1 MKLIISGG
9 GTGGHIYPAVAI
21 LEEIRRR
28 DPSSEILYIGTA
40 DSMEEKIAKKLG
52 LRFEAIRVKGLPRRL
67 NKKSFIALKELLIG
81 LRQAGKL
88 IDSFKPDLVI
98 GTGGFVSGP
107 VLFRA
112 AIKGY
117 KTMIHEQNSLPGLT
131 NRILS
136 RFVNTVAVTYESSKT
151 YFKHPDRVRVTGNPI
166 RAALDRIT
174 KSEALYNK
182 YSLNSD
188 KPVVFSFGGSNG
200 SEELNDAI
208 AQMIIEKS
216 GNLNFQLLHATG
228 ENHYK
233 SFCEKINVADMD
245 GIRIEPYIHDISKAY
260 DISDL
265 TIASSGAITLAEISL
280 LGLPSILIPKAY
292 TTENHQEYNAR
303 LYVEIGASEMILE
316 DDLNSEVLYN
326 KIEDILKDEN
336 TLAIMG
342 ENARKLGN
350 PDATSDIADLAFSLI
365 K

>member
-1 MKLIISGG
+1 MLKNWVFDL
-9 GTGGHIYPAVAI
+9 
-21 LEEIRRR
+21 
-28 DPSSEILYIGTA
+28 
-40 DSMEEKIAKKLG
+40 
-52 LRFEAIRVKGLPRRL
+52 EAIRVKGLPRRL

-174 KSEALYNK
+174 KSEASYNK

>member
-28 DPSSEILYIGTA
+28 EPSSEILYIGTA
-40 DSMEEKIAKKLG
+40 NSMEEKIAKNLG
-52 LRFEAIRVKGLPRRL
+52 LKFESIRVKGLPRKL
-67 NKKSFIALKELLIG
+67 NKKSFLAFKELLIG

-88 IDSFKPDLVI
+88 IDGFKPDLVI

-112 AIKGY
+112 ATKGY

-136 RFVNTVAVTYESSKT
+136 RFVNIVAVTYESSKS

-174 KSEALYNK
+174 KSEDSYKKYN
-182 YSLNSD
+182 LNNH

-200 SEELNDAI
+200 SEDLNDAI
-208 AQMIIEKS
+208 AQMIINKS
-216 GNLNFQLLHATG
+216 GDMNFQLLHATG
-228 ENHYK
+228 ENHYEE
-233 SFCEKINVADMD
+233 FCEKISGSNTD
-245 GIRIEPYIHDISKAY
+245 GIKIAPYIHDIASAY
-260 DISDL
+260 DVSDL
-265 TIASSGAITLAEISL
+265 IIASSGAITLAEISL

-303 LYVEIGASEMILE
+303 LYMEIGASEMILE
-316 DDLNSEVLYN
+316 DELNSEVLYN
-326 KIEDILKDEN
+326 KIEDILEDEN

-350 PDATSDIADLAFSLI
+350 PNATSDIADIAFSLI

>member
-28 DPSSEILYIGTA
+28 EPSSEILYIGTA
-40 DSMEEKIAKKLG
+40 NSMEEKIAKNLG
-52 LRFEAIRVKGLPRRL
+52 LKFESIRVKGLPRKL
-67 NKKSFIALKELLIG
+67 NKKSFLAFKELLIG

-88 IDSFKPDLVI
+88 IDGFKPDLVI

-112 AIKGY
+112 ATKGY

-136 RFVNTVAVTYESSKT
+136 RFVNIVAVTYESSKS

-174 KSEALYNK
+174 KSEDSYKKYN
-182 YSLNSD
+182 LNNH

-200 SEELNDAI
+200 SEDLNDAI
-208 AQMIIEKS
+208 AQMIINKS
-216 GNLNFQLLHATG
+216 GEMNFQLLHATG
-228 ENHYK
+228 ENHYEE
-233 SFCEKINVADMD
+233 FCEKISGSNTD
-245 GIRIEPYIHDISKAY
+245 GIKIAPYIHDIASAY
-260 DISDL
+260 DVSDL
-265 TIASSGAITLAEISL
+265 IIASSGAITLAEISL

-303 LYVEIGASEMILE
+303 LYMEIGASEMILE
-316 DDLNSEVLYN
+316 DELNSEVLYN
-326 KIEDILKDEN
+326 KIEDILEDEN

-350 PDATSDIADLAFSLI
+350 PNATSDIADIAFSLI

>member
-28 DPSSEILYIGTA
+28 EPSSEILYIGTA
-40 DSMEEKIAKKLG
+40 NSMEEKIAKNLG
-52 LRFEAIRVKGLPRRL
+52 LKFESIRVKGLPRKL
-67 NKKSFIALKELLIG
+67 NKKSFLAFKELLIG

-88 IDSFKPDLVI
+88 IDGFKPDLVI

-107 VLFRA
+107 ILFRA
-112 AIKGY
+112 ATKGY

-136 RFVNTVAVTYESSKT
+136 RFVNIVAVTYESSKS

-174 KSEALYNK
+174 KSEDSYKKYN
-182 YSLNSD
+182 LNNH

-200 SEELNDAI
+200 SEDLNDAI
-208 AQMIIEKS
+208 AQMIINKS
-216 GNLNFQLLHATG
+216 GDMNFQLLHATG
-228 ENHYK
+228 ENHYEE
-233 SFCEKINVADMD
+233 FCEKISGSNTD
-245 GIRIEPYIHDISKAY
+245 GIKIAPYIHDIASAY
-260 DISDL
+260 DVSDL
-265 TIASSGAITLAEISL
+265 IIASSGAITLAEISL

-303 LYVEIGASEMILE
+303 LYMEIGASEMILE
-316 DDLNSEVLYN
+316 DELNSEVLYN
-326 KIEDILKDEN
+326 KIEDILEDEN

-350 PDATSDIADLAFSLI
+350 PNATSDIADIAFSLI